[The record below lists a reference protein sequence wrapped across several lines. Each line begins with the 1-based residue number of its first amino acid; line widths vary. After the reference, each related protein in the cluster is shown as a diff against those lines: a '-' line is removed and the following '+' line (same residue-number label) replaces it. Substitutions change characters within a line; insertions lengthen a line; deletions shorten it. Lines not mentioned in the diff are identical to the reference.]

1 MKPRIAILSVTIFA
15 GTLAGAAVF
24 AAVRPSDASP
34 SEPAAEFSSQ
44 ATVQAAAGVLN
55 ADEASFAT
63 TQQFGVEDEDAGH
76 DEHDRDDD
84 EHDRDHHDE
93 HDDSHEDD
101 D

>member
-1 MKPRIAILSVTIFA
+1 MKPRIAILSSTIFA

-34 SEPAAEFSSQ
+34 GEPAAEFSSQ
-44 ATVQAAAGVLN
+44 ATAQAAAGVLN

-76 DEHDRDDD
+76 D
-84 EHDRDHHDE
+84 RDHHDE
-93 HDDSHEDD
+93 HDDSHDSHEDD